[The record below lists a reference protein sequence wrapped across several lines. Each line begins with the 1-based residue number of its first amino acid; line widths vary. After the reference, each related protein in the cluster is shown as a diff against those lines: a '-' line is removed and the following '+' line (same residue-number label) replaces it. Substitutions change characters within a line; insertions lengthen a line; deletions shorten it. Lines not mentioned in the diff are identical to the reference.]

1 MFIDFN
7 SPIMWIIL
15 GIIFIAIVA
24 LIITFFVM
32 RAKTVVAVMNS
43 ITKAASDVLEANA
56 KVKSK
61 QAQNEHIRLR
71 GHAVKCEY
79 CDSEFTYKK
88 ASDIPAN
95 CPNCGGAM
103 VYNTGIDTETIE
115 EEYKESKAKIG
126 MLLFAFSP
134 IILGAIACICDW
146 LFK

>member
-1 MFIDFN
+1 MSIDFN

-15 GIIFIAIVA
+15 GIIFIVTVA

-32 RAKTVVAVMNS
+32 KTKTVVTVMDSIIKAV
-43 ITKAASDVLEANA
+43 SDVLEVNA

-79 CDSEFTYKK
+79 CNSEFTYKK
-88 ASDIPAN
+88 ASEIPAN

-103 VYNTGIDTETIE
+103 VYDTGIDTEAIE
-115 EEYKESKAKIG
+115 KEYKESKAKIG
-126 MLLFAFSP
+126 ILLFAFSP